1 VVVEHKDQQV
11 LQVLLEQPEHKVQMD
26 HKVLQ
31 VLEEI
36 LVVVVQQDLKV
47 LLVLLV
53 IPEQLVPQVL

>member
-36 LVVVVQQDLKV
+36 QVVVELKV
-47 LLVLLV
+47 FKV
-53 IPEQLVPQVL
+53 QLAPQVIQE

>member
-1 VVVEHKDQQV
+1 MV
-11 LQVLLEQPEHKVQMD
+11 HKVQ
-26 HKVLQ
+26 Q

-53 IPEQLVPQVL
+53 IPEQQVHPAL